1 MKIQRP
7 RPQNKFYIGGYD
19 IVSFVDNLH
28 DYGLKN
34 ALSEDWRMGAGK
46 KLNSLADLIRKAGGI
61 DLRTGF
67 FERTLSERD
76 MERAK
81 NGDPVERIL
90 ASDSK
95 FKRKYSKR
103 GDNFVIEDTTFSFRQ
118 IVVGPHEH
126 GLVHRDF
133 YPDRKV
139 TSVYDASGKL
149 KERKIRGMYGDN
161 ETDWNNFFVVTFNP
175 PGRIIGQRE
184 RCYKK

>member
-1 MKIQRP
+1 MKTQESKN
-7 RPQNKFYIGGYD
+7 QFYIEGYD
-19 IVSFVDNLH
+19 IISLRENLRDH
-28 DYGLKN
+28 GIRY
-34 ALSEDWRMGAGK
+34 AISEDWRVGAGK
-46 KLNSLADLIRKAGGI
+46 KLNSLADLIRKAGRI
-61 DLRTGF
+61 DLTTGL

-76 MERAK
+76 MEGARL
-81 NGDPVERIL
+81 GFEIEEPL
-90 ASDSK
+90 TSDSK

>member
-90 ASDSK
+90 ASDSRVK
-95 FKRKYSKR
+95 IKYSKIR
-103 GDNFVIEDTTFSFRQ
+103 DGFVVRKIFFSFEYFPEK
-118 IVVGPHEH
+118 G
-126 GLVHRDF
+126 F
-133 YPDRKV
+133 YPYRRV
-139 TSVYDASGKL
+139 TSFYDSSGKL
-149 KERKIRGMYGDN
+149 EKREVARLDGDYN
-161 ETDWNNFFVVTFNP
+161 VDENHHFVVKFNP

-184 RCYKK
+184 RI